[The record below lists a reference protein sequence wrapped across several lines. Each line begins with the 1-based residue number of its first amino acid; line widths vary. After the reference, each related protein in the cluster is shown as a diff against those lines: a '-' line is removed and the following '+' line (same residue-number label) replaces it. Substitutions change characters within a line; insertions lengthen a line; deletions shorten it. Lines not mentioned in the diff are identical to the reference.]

1 MARFVLGLLQGDSM
15 VTRRLL
21 LATFGLGA
29 TCLAAPALA
38 QARRLPV
45 VNADLRGSIDAAQH
59 GVRPGADDR
68 KSKAFAKLLKDAAA
82 KNTPVFLP
90 PGDYVISNVTLP
102 DNTRITGVP
111 GATRII
117 YGGDGHLFAADG
129 AGRIELSNL
138 VIDGAN
144 RWLDDTVGS
153 LVHLGNVANVTIE
166 NCEIRGS
173 SKSALTLERS
183 GGRIERNRLSGAAD
197 YGLYAVESRDLSVSA
212 NHVFDCGNG
221 GILVHR
227 WQKGPDGTIITGN
240 RVSRISATNG
250 GTGEYGNGINI
261 FRADS
266 VMVTNNHISDC
277 AFSAVRSN
285 AGSNVQIAGNTCLQS
300 GETAIYS
307 EFGFEGAIVNG
318 NIIDGAAN
326 GIIICNFNEGGRLST
341 VTGNVVRNL
350 KLEGPYV
357 HDGAGFGFGI
367 AVEADTVVSGNTI
380 ENAPK
385 WGLMLGWGPF
395 MRGLVVSGNL
405 VRRSPIGCAVTVV
418 EEAGSALISGNIFEE
433 TPDGAIAGYRWNERT
448 TGDLATSGETHAH
461 LTIERNRA
469 G

>member
-1 MARFVLGLLQGDSM
+1 M
-15 VTRRLL
+15 VTRRLFL
-21 LATFGLGA
+21 SGLGA
-29 TCLAAPALA
+29 AGLATGAAA
-38 QARRLPV
+38 GNQRLPILDV
-45 VNADLRGSIDAAQH
+45 DLRGSIDASAH
-59 GVRPGADDR
+59 GIRPGAGDR
-68 KSKAFAKLLKDAAA
+68 KSKAFAKLLKEAAA
-82 KNTPVFLP
+82 KNMPVFLP
-90 PGDYVISNVTLP
+90 PGDYTISNVTLP
-102 DNTRITGVP
+102 DNTRITGVA
-111 GATRII
+111 GATRIL

-129 AGRIELSNL
+129 LARVELANL

-144 RWLDDTVGS
+144 RWLDDTVEG
-153 LVHLGNVANVTIE
+153 LVHLSNVAQVTIE
-166 NCEIRGS
+166 NCEIQGS
-173 SKSALTLERS
+173 SKTAVSLQRC

-197 YGLYAVESRDLSVSA
+197 YALYAVESHDLSVTG

-221 GILVHR
+221 GILIHR
-227 WQKGPDGTIITGN
+227 WQKGRDGTIVSGN
-240 RVSRISATNG
+240 RITRMGATRG

-261 FRADS
+261 FRADD
-266 VMVTNNHISDC
+266 VMVTNNHISGS
-277 AFSAVRSN
+277 AFSAIRSN
-285 AGSNVQIAGNTCLQS
+285 AGSNVQISGNTCLDS

-318 NIIDGAAN
+318 NLIDGAAN
-326 GIIICNFNEGGRLST
+326 GILIVNFNEGGRLAT

-385 WGLMLGWGPF
+385 WGLALGWGPF

-405 VRRSPIGCAVTVV
+405 VRQSPVGCAVTVV
-418 EEAGSALISGNIFEE
+418 EEAGSAMITGNIFED

-448 TGDLATSGETHAH
+448 TGDLATESANYAH
-461 LTIERNRA
+461 LTIEQNRT